1 MTVCDDGIGAT
12 GEFPH
17 GKVDE
22 DDEGALQIAIA
33 VDEKANI
40 VRILFG
46 TRISWLGLEKAEAFG
61 LAQALIKKA
70 RQLKK
75 D

>member
-1 MTVCDDGIGAT
+1 MNYKRGHGGASAQDRLRGLT
-12 GEFPH
+12 
-17 GKVDE
+17 
-22 DDEGALQIAIA
+22 
-33 VDEKANI
+33 

-46 TRISWLGLEKAEAFG
+46 KRISWLGLEKAEAFG